1 MVRTIVAMARMSLG
15 PVHPSSAPQASSSVT
30 MGTAPTP
37 PTSVMARISVV
48 MAQMKKTATTI
59 SVSGTSSSAPQ
70 GQMVQLHSAFL
81 RTCDVTRFLTVLVE
95 RTRLTAPLQ
104 LVLPTI
110 FSVIMMP
117 VCPKC
122 GCVMVTTTV
131 ETTVMSPLPAHQMS
145 EAAGRACSNVAME
158 DASQKPGSVM
168 EMQIVLKPMRMRI

>member
-1 MVRTIVAMARMSLG
+1 MVRMIVEMERMSLG
-15 PVHPSSAPQASSSVT
+15 PVHPSSAPRASFSAT

-48 MAQMKKTATTI
+48 MAQMKKAVITI
-59 SVSGTSSSAPQ
+59 SVSGTSSSALQ
-70 GQMVQLHSAFL
+70 GQMAQLHSVFL
-81 RTCDVTRFLTVLVE
+81 RRCDATRFLTVLVV

-110 FSVIMMP
+110 FSVIMML
-117 VCPKC
+117 VCPRC

-131 ETTVMSPLPAHQMS
+131 ETTVMSPPHAHQMS

-158 DASQKPGSVM
+158 DASLKPGSVM
-168 EMQIVLKPMRMRI
+168 EMQIALKPMRMRM